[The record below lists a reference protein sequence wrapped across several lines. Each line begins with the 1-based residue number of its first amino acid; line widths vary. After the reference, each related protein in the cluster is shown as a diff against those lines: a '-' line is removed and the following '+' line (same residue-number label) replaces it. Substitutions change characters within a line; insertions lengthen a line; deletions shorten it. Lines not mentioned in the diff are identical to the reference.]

1 MKKNKGYITIAGAI
15 IFSSIIICFSIITNK
30 PTKPS
35 FDHLTIKVE
44 KTPAEQIIIN
54 NNSNYPDGLFGV
66 KIRTDIKDYLHDK
79 DQLLLNLIYKES
91 ENYYIFGSPK
101 SGFDKHI
108 KFIKNDLFKHY
119 YIYTDTG
126 YNIYQLVLISNI
138 IENKKEFENSCSDSK
153 KELKKYLS
161 SKYSFKNN
169 DYKDI
174 FFADSNNKKDSYYV
188 DLSYFTYEKNQ
199 RLYFLSISCEYTN
212 ERNLSEKI
220 KTKLIYKLRIGN
232 PLDPEIS
239 NFLVAK
245 LSNEQILYHL
255 SGL

>member
-15 IFSSIIICFSIITNK
+15 IFSSIIICFSIIANK
-30 PTKPS
+30 PTNPS
-35 FDHLTIKVE
+35 FDHLTINVE

-119 YIYTDTG
+119 YIYTNTG

-138 IENKKEFENSCSDSK
+138 IENKKEFENFCSDSK

-161 SKYSFKNN
+161 SRYNFKNN
-169 DYKDI
+169 DFKDI
-174 FFADSNNKKDSYYV
+174 FYADSNNKKDSYYV
-188 DLSYFTYEKNQ
+188 DFSYFAYEKNQ
-199 RLYFLSISCEYTN
+199 RLYFLSIRCEYTN

-220 KTKLIYKLRIGN
+220 KTKLRYNLRIGN